1 MNPYRWTS
9 LVEGN
14 LKLNANFGS
23 NNGFVTFGS
32 NNGFASF
39 GDVVRNSQQDL
50 VILVTASTLPSC
62 GEAKDAEAIS
72 CLQGQSC
79 ARKMSST

>member
-14 LKLNANFGS
+14 LILNAN
-23 NNGFVTFGS
+23 FGS

-50 VILVTASTLPSC
+50 MILVTASTLPSC